1 MSKIWLRKMI
11 WSYIPLF
18 LIVFSFLLFVFL
30 RVIVDQNRKNAKE
43 SSEVFTAQLLQS
55 VNVSLKTVDHMVI
68 RELLNSKVLASYF
81 EGSGTGSVYLNYEV
95 LERLNELK
103 REVPLIDSFYL
114 YRYSDGTILSGNMRK
129 NIDIFEDRAFARSV
143 SGFRNGPLWTDVREY
158 RELSFQNSKRVV
170 SLVHEVPVSSGSK
183 GIIVVNID
191 TSSIRATVSS
201 LYDEANTFVN
211 IFGRNRQPIYIG
223 NLEPDRKITASL
235 TSDYTGWTVESG
247 MNSGLL
253 AQSTSAFS
261 SVWFAVG
268 VLVFVGGLILTIYIT
283 RANYKPL
290 EELVVKLNHSL
301 FDGNGSAGS
310 VSLDEFAFIESA
322 INNFAAQS
330 KLVEREFSETAI
342 LKRKHAFSI
351 LIHGH
356 YENGELSETPFKDL
370 QLPTFHTLK
379 AIVIE
384 VDNAEQAFFTYSGR
398 DRSLFKFVVSSVVNE
413 MIQQPDTS
421 VWLEWTSPTHLSAVI
436 FQNDQKDLTSVYES
450 IVDWID
456 KNLKF
461 TVTIGV
467 GRATSRIEDIRSS
480 YEEACSILHFKAV
493 LGTNRIIRYSDAEHQ
508 QRKNEHEHL
517 RVIHEISSAFRLGE
531 EQWKTLY
538 WKLFNNIRADKPRKA
553 EIVKLLDYLLAY
565 LGLHHSNG
573 SKEENQIVRQALED
587 VRVKMETFDTLNEL
601 SETLFAVLDECS
613 RQLQEL
619 RSPRAY
625 YILLQDIKECIEN
638 EYANPNLSL
647 DFLSDRFSVNSKYLS
662 RLYKETFGENFLDF
676 LASVR
681 IGKAKELLI
690 HSEVPIQ
697 EVGEKVGYPNSATFR
712 RVFRKMEGLPPQ
724 DYRSRMQ
731 E

>member
-1 MSKIWLRKMI
+1 MI

-81 EGSGTGSVYLNYEV
+81 EDSGTGNVYLNYEV

-103 REVPLIDSFYL
+103 QEVPLIDSFYL
-114 YRYSDGTILSGNMRK
+114 YRYSDRTILSGNMRK

-143 SGFRNGPLWTDVREY
+143 SGFHNGPLWTDVRKY
-158 RELSFQNSKRVV
+158 RELSFQNTKGVV

-191 TSSIRATVSS
+191 ISSIQATVSS
-201 LYDEANTFVN
+201 LYDESNIYVN
-211 IFGRNRQPIYIG
+211 IFGRNRQPIYSG
-223 NLEPDRKITASL
+223 NLEPDRKVMASL

-247 MNSGLL
+247 VNSGLL
-253 AQSTSAFS
+253 ARSTSAFA
-261 SVWFAVG
+261 SVWFAFG

-301 FDGNGSAGS
+301 FGETGSAGS

-330 KLVEREFSETAI
+330 KLVEREFSEAAI
-342 LKRKHAFSI
+342 LKRKHVFSI
-351 LIHGH
+351 LIHGN
-356 YENGELSETPFKDL
+356 YENGELSETPFEGL

-413 MIQQPDTS
+413 MIQQPGTS
-421 VWLEWTSPTHLSAVI
+421 VWQEWTSPTQLSAVI
-436 FQNDQKDLTSVYES
+436 FQHDQKDLASVYES
-450 IVDWID
+450 IVDWIA

-467 GRATSRIEDIRSS
+467 GSAAYRLEDIRSS

-553 EIVKLLDYLLAY
+553 EIVKLIDYLFAY

-601 SETLFAVLDECS
+601 SQTLFAVLDECS

-619 RSPRAY
+619 RSARANY
-625 YILLQDIKECIEN
+625 NLLQDIKECIEN

-647 DFLSDRFSVNSKYLS
+647 DFLSDKFSVNSKYLS
-662 RLYKETFGENFLDF
+662 RLFKETFGENFLDF

-690 HSEVPIQ
+690 NSEVPIL

-712 RVFRKMEGLPPQ
+712 RVFRKIEGLPPQ